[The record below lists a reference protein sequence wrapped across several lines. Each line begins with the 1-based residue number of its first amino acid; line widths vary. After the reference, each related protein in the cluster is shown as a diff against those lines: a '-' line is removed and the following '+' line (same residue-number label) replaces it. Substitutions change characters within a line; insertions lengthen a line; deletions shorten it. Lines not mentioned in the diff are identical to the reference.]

1 MKLGRRAIL
10 LSAAL
15 LLAGCGN
22 FWQAP
27 STTTTG
33 STGGTSTLSSGAF
46 YVLNQGT
53 SQVAAY
59 SIASGTLTAL
69 SGSPYTL
76 SAAPVSI
83 AIAPNGDFLYVGTAD
98 GIYLYTIGSTGALTL
113 ANNSA
118 VISNDLAAAM
128 KVIATTTNTWLVE
141 AGPNAAALYAIAV
154 NPTTG
159 LLNSSTEQEQ
169 SIALPAATV
178 QQMAVSPD
186 NTHVYVA
193 LGSSGTEEVVFAAG
207 NADPFGGVAN
217 IPVKNSAGAAVSVA
231 VDPSN
236 RMLYVGETVASTG
249 TNTGGLRAFN
259 YSTLVEASGS
269 PYATGGLAPY
279 SILPTADGS
288 YVYVANRTVSGSSTG
303 NIAGFSFT
311 TSGTTY
317 TLTALSGTATA
328 GTAPVALA
336 EDSIGNYLLVVDFG
350 GNPDLEAYTMSAG
363 VLTSVLSSK
372 TGTDPVAA
380 TAIAA
385 AP

>member
-1 MKLGRRAIL
+1 MKLGRWAIV

-15 LLAGCGN
+15 FLAGCGN

-27 STTTTG
+27 NTTTTG
-33 STGGTSTLSSGAF
+33 TTGTSTLSSGVF
-46 YVLNQGT
+46 YVLNEGT

-59 SIASGTLTAL
+59 SIATGTLTEL

-83 AIAPNGDFLYVGTAD
+83 AIAPNGNFLYVGTAD
-98 GIYLYTIGSTGALTL
+98 GIYLYSIGSTGALTL

-128 KVIATTTNTWLVE
+128 KVIATSTNTWLVE
-141 AGPNAAALYAIAV
+141 AGPNALALYAIAV

-178 QQMAVSPD
+178 QQLAVSPD

-193 LGSSGTEEVVFAAG
+193 LGASGTEEVVFAAG
-207 NADPFGGVAN
+207 NANPFGGVAN
-217 IPVKNSAGAAVSVA
+217 IPVKNTAGSAVSVA

-259 YSTLVEASGS
+259 YNTLVEASGS

-303 NIAGFSFT
+303 NIASYSFT

-317 TLTALSGTATA
+317 SLTALSGTATA
-328 GTAPVALA
+328 GTNPVALA
-336 EDSIGNYLLVVDFG
+336 EDSSGNYLLVVDYG

-363 VLTSVLSSK
+363 VLTSVLKSA
-372 TGTDPVAA
+372 TGTDPVLA